1 MSIEYARIDRIAD
14 AIRKELAVL
23 VRDSVRDPRVGM
35 VNINEVDLS
44 RDFSTCKVYL
54 GFVGSRT
61 ETEIEEAMRAL
72 GKAAGYL
79 RRLLAAR
86 IQLRVT
92 PRIAFFYDNTAGEG
106 MKLEA
111 LIDDALR
118 RDRLLSEKRG
128 PEPG

>member
-1 MSIEYARIDRIAD
+1 MSKEYARIDRIAD

-23 VRDSVRDPRVGM
+23 VRESVRDPRVGM

-61 ETEIEEAMRAL
+61 EADIEEAMKAL
-72 GKAAGYL
+72 SKAAGYL

-92 PRIAFFYDNTAGEG
+92 PRIIFFYDDTTGEG

-111 LIDDALR
+111 LIDDALT

-128 PEPG
+128 PETG